1 MRRKRRTIPKVKRTP
16 RSRRPLEAI
25 KYKVEISMNFRPCID
40 IHNGVVKQIVGSS
53 LRDTADMAEDNFV
66 SEVDASFYAKLYQK
80 YGLKGGHIII
90 LNPKQSEYYDEDIR
104 QARLALDAYP
114 KGLQIGGGIDAD
126 NAMDFLDMG
135 ADKVIVTSY
144 VFKNGKINYDNLE
157 KLVSKIGKD
166 SLVLDLSCRRKN
178 NEYYIVTDRWQKFT
192 DVKVDETTLD
202 MLSGYCSEYLIHA
215 VDVEGKASGIEEGL
229 AKALGEW
236 AKIPITYAGG
246 VGNFKDLDKLKNLGH
261 NKIDVTIGSALDIFG
276 GSMPFE
282 EVIKNCKGDKL

>member
-1 MRRKRRTIPKVKRTP
+1 
-16 RSRRPLEAI
+16 
-25 KYKVEISMNFRPCID
+25 MNFRPCID

-53 LRDTADMAEDNFV
+53 LRDAADMADDNFV
-66 SEVDASFYAKLYQK
+66 SEVDASFYAKLYQR

-90 LNPKQSEYYDEDIR
+90 LNPKQSEYYDEDLR
-104 QARLALDAYP
+104 QAQLALNAYP

-144 VFKNGKINYDNLE
+144 VFKDGKINYDNLE

-166 SLVLDLSCRRKN
+166 NLVLDLSCRRKN

-192 DVKVDETTLD
+192 DVKVDEDTLD
-202 MLSGYCSEYLIHA
+202 MLSGYCGEYLIHA
-215 VDVEGKASGIEEGL
+215 VDVEGKASGIEEEL
-229 AKALGEW
+229 AKALGDW

-246 VGNFKDLDKLKNLGH
+246 VGNFIDLDKLKNLGH

-282 EVIKNCKGDKL
+282 EVIKNCKGE

>member
-1 MRRKRRTIPKVKRTP
+1 
-16 RSRRPLEAI
+16 
-25 KYKVEISMNFRPCID
+25 MNFRPCID

-53 LRDTADMAEDNFV
+53 LRDAADMAEDNFV
-66 SEVDASFYAKLYQK
+66 SEVDASFYAKLYQR

-104 QARLALDAYP
+104 QAKLALDAYP

-144 VFKNGKINYDNLE
+144 VFKDGKINYDNLE

-166 SLVLDLSCRRKN
+166 NLVLDLSCRRKN

-192 DVKVDETTLD
+192 DVKVDEDTLD

-215 VDVEGKASGIEEGL
+215 VDVEGKASGIEEEL
-229 AKALGEW
+229 AKALGDW

-282 EVIKNCKGDKL
+282 KVIKSCKGE

>member
-25 KYKVEISMNFRPCID
+25 KYKVEISMNFRSCID